1 MLGLMIPFIYLLLA
15 MSAVTETCP
24 LPLAL
29 YFLSSPPYSAVIS
42 KLCNFPGPRKSL
54 NKSSCSH
61 EVGEVAHYSFFKTK
75 TGQEERPKTKQ
86 IKSQAKPTD
95 NTKTLPPS
103 ATENKTPEAS
113 QNRTS
118 HPCRRSWGGR
128 AASRSSKGPSA
139 RHVLSRPLEIL
150 AQTERRGT
158 DRADSPGGK

>member
-61 EVGEVAHYSFFKTK
+61 EVGEVAHYSFFKTT
-75 TGQEERPKTKQ
+75 TGQEERPKTKL
-86 IKSQAKPTD
+86 IKSQAKPTY
-95 NTKTLPPS
+95 NKTTLPPP
-103 ATENKTPEAS
+103 ATENKTKHLKQVKTGQA
-113 QNRTS
+113 TLA
-118 HPCRRSWGGR
+118 GGV
-128 AASRSSKGPSA
+128 GEEGQ
-139 RHVLSRPLEIL
+139 HL
-150 AQTERRGT
+150 AVPRDPQ
-158 DRADSPGGK
+158 PGMCFPDH